1 MTEPICTSHWCLVMS
16 FCLKVCIYSHTRGV
30 KLGLGLG
37 FMQTSQVLPHWLN
50 QSFSFWTLSYT
61 QRHCHVRIEKSP
73 NCCYNIRSTQFP
85 RISLYALTLRF
96 VLIEITK
103 VVIRRGANTFGNIV
117 YLEYRH
123 MSKWSTA
130 QTDVTLKAGSFL
142 INSHHLHW
150 SLSHRSHIC
159 VDSCSNDGI
168 LTAKIHITAHVTHL
182 YNPESC
188 LIHSWL
194 IIDESLALLC
204 FCEAEAICAV

>member
-1 MTEPICTSHWCLVMS
+1 MYFISVATVLEVSKMTEPICTSHWCLVMS

-96 VLIEITK
+96 VLIEITNLF
-103 VVIRRGANTFGNIV
+103 IRRGCQYFWQYSV
-117 YLEYRH
+117 YAFLYQH
-123 MSKWSTA
+123 STLNH
-130 QTDVTLKAGSFL
+130 T
-142 INSHHLHW
+142 
-150 SLSHRSHIC
+150 C
-159 VDSCSNDGI
+159 
-168 LTAKIHITAHVTHL
+168 
-182 YNPESC
+182 
-188 LIHSWL
+188 
-194 IIDESLALLC
+194 
-204 FCEAEAICAV
+204 